1 MGEYNS
7 MTGSLNKK
15 TAIITGAGSGFG
27 EAMARKFVRE
37 GANVVVVD
45 RDAAGAKRVAGEL
58 GTQALAVEAD
68 IASESGVTEAVRQA
82 IMQFGRVDIL
92 INNAGIGHKPQPAE
106 NVQPDEFDR
115 IVGVNIRG
123 IYLMSRALIP
133 HFKDNG
139 GGVILNIAST
149 GAARPRPNLTWYNA
163 SKGWVVSATK
173 ALAIE
178 LAAENI
184 RVNALNPVAGETPLL
199 TTFMGEDTEEIRQKF
214 RASIPLGRL
223 LKPEDLAESAAF
235 LCSPAAS
242 MITGVALDVDGGRSI

>member
-1 MGEYNS
+1 
-7 MTGSLNKK
+7 MTGSLDKK

-37 GANVVVVD
+37 GAKVVVVD

-58 GTQALAVEAD
+58 GGKGLAVEAD
-68 IASESGVTEAVRQA
+68 IASESDVTEAVRQA

-115 IVGVNIRG
+115 VVGVNIRG

-163 SKGWVVSATK
+163 TKGWVVSATK

-178 LAAENI
+178 LAADNI

-199 TTFMGEDTEEIRQKF
+199 KTFMGEDTEEIRQKF

-223 LKPEDLAESAAF
+223 LKPEDLADSAAF

>member
-1 MGEYNS
+1 
-7 MTGSLNKK
+7 MTGSLENK

-27 EAMARKFVRE
+27 EAMARKFARE

-58 GTQALAVEAD
+58 GGKGLAVEAD

-163 SKGWVVSATK
+163 TKGWVVSATK

-178 LAAENI
+178 LASENI

>member
-1 MGEYNS
+1 
-7 MTGSLNKK
+7 MTGSLENK

-27 EAMARKFVRE
+27 EAMARKFARE

-58 GTQALAVEAD
+58 GGKGLAVEAD
-68 IASESGVTEAVRQA
+68 IASENGVAEAVRQA
-82 IMQFGRVDIL
+82 QMQFGRIDIL

-163 SKGWVVSATK
+163 TKGWVVSATK

-178 LAAENI
+178 LASENI

-235 LCSPAAS
+235 LCSPAAG

>member
-1 MGEYNS
+1 

>member
-1 MGEYNS
+1 
-7 MTGSLNKK
+7 MTGSLENK

-27 EAMARKFVRE
+27 EAMARKFARE

-58 GTQALAVEAD
+58 GGKGLAVEAD
-68 IASESGVTEAVRQA
+68 IASENGVAEAVRQA
-82 IMQFGRVDIL
+82 QMQFGRVDIL

-163 SKGWVVSATK
+163 TKGWVVSATK

-178 LAAENI
+178 LAPENI

-242 MITGVALDVDGGRSI
+242 RITGVALDVDGGRSI

>member
-1 MGEYNS
+1 MGEYRI
-7 MTGSLNKK
+7 MTGSLENK

-27 EAMARKFVRE
+27 EAMARKFARE

-58 GTQALAVEAD
+58 GGKGLAVEAD
-68 IASESGVTEAVRQA
+68 IASENGVAEAVRQA
-82 IMQFGRVDIL
+82 QMQFGRIDIL

-163 SKGWVVSATK
+163 TKGWVVSATK

-178 LAAENI
+178 LASENI

-235 LCSPAAS
+235 LCSPAAG

>member
-1 MGEYNS
+1 
-7 MTGSLNKK
+7 MTGSLENK

-27 EAMARKFVRE
+27 EAMARKFARE

-58 GTQALAVEAD
+58 GGKGLAVEAD
-68 IASESGVTEAVRQA
+68 IASESGVAEAVRQA
-82 IMQFGRVDIL
+82 QMQFVRVDIL

-139 GGVILNIAST
+139 GGIILNIAST

-163 SKGWVVSATK
+163 TKGWVVSATK

-178 LAAENI
+178 LASENI

>member
-1 MGEYNS
+1 
-7 MTGSLNKK
+7 MTGSLENK

-27 EAMARKFVRE
+27 EAMARKFARE

-45 RDAAGAKRVAGEL
+45 RDVAGAKRVAGEL
-58 GTQALAVEAD
+58 GGKGLAVEAD
-68 IASESGVTEAVRQA
+68 IASENGVAEAVRQA
-82 IMQFGRVDIL
+82 QMQFGRIDIL

-133 HFKDNG
+133 HFKENG

-163 SKGWVVSATK
+163 TKGWVVSATK

-178 LAAENI
+178 LASENI

>member
-1 MGEYNS
+1 
-7 MTGSLNKK
+7 MTGSLDKK

-58 GTQALAVEAD
+58 GAHALAVEAD
-68 IASESGVTEAVRQA
+68 IASESGVAEAVRQA

-163 SKGWVVSATK
+163 TKGWVVSATK

-178 LAAENI
+178 LASENI

-235 LCSPAAS
+235 LCSSAAS

>member
-1 MGEYNS
+1 
-7 MTGSLNKK
+7 MTGSLYKK

-27 EAMARKFVRE
+27 EAMARKFVQE

-58 GTQALAVEAD
+58 GGKGLAVEAD
-68 IASESGVTEAVRQA
+68 IASESGVAEAVRQA

-163 SKGWVVSATK
+163 TKGWVVSATK

-178 LAAENI
+178 LASENI

-235 LCSPAAS
+235 LCSSAAS

>member
-1 MGEYNS
+1 
-7 MTGSLNKK
+7 MTGSLENK

-27 EAMARKFVRE
+27 EAMARKFARE

-58 GTQALAVEAD
+58 GGKGLAVEAD
-68 IASESGVTEAVRQA
+68 IASENGVAEAVRQA
-82 IMQFGRVDIL
+82 QMQFGRIDIL

-163 SKGWVVSATK
+163 TKGWVVSATK

-178 LAAENI
+178 LAPENI

-223 LKPEDLAESAAF
+223 LKPEDLAESAVF